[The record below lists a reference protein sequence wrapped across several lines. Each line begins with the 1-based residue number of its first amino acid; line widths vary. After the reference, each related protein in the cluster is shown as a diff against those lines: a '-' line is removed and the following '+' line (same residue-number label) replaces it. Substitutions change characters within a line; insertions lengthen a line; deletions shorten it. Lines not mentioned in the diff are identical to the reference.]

1 MADLISEMLS
11 KFAELA
17 QEEKNIN
24 SDIDKALKEYNDY
37 CKSSDEDLNR
47 KLEEIRAKIRKV
59 SEYMQYAR
67 EHATDLEEAQMPF
80 ETSEGSLE
88 SIRQTIKLDS
98 HNDPNAES
106 LYTKASGQKLF
117 YEAEMERTRKLI
129 EGSKVQAKRQYD
141 SDVAALEGRKE
152 KHDKDLHAYVLSEEF
167 KRYLQLLAFDKSAF
181 NSQSTVNLIDKS
193 KISIGQR
200 RIRFSV
206 PMEVEQDLT
215 TVSGGEYNAASRT
228 IGAPFG
234 VSTQEGSVLMLEY
247 DDRNQAYLMGG
258 VERLL
263 LNFIK
268 YCGQNI
274 TDMVY
279 FDDTPNSVENL
290 GIMSMFARGINS
302 FIVAPQSPIESNSKM
317 AELYSQIK
325 EKPTPDCVTRVIVLR
340 GFPED
345 FSPEFSTQVL
355 ELARDA
361 KQNGVLLV
369 VIHNGTTP
377 DTDTVTELRSIGQ
390 TIRSRNGSFYIDNT
404 RESLFWYS
412 KPTDI
417 PDNIRRT
424 YVEQR
429 RMAAVAK
436 PAPQTT
442 PTVQPVAPTV
452 QPVVQPAPMAQPV
465 QPVQPA
471 APTVE
476 PAPQPA
482 VQPAQPVQ
490 PTEVEPVQPVQPIE
504 VEPVQPVQPVQPTE
518 VEPPV
523 QPAQPVQPVEPTTT
537 EEKQPPV
544 EEAKPEEPKKESNK
558 GLRVVPK
565 IVLGADEKGLDISG
579 NVSYICGK
587 NGEDKTKIVKAVI
600 DQIISKTHPDSA
612 ELWLFDND
620 GSIIS
625 LIDPECPHIKYAVSD
640 ENDETAA
647 DLIEILVK
655 EKASR
660 AELFSEKNYADF
672 SDVPADVYLPRA
684 VVVIS
689 DFADFLR
696 SIDRVPKYLGR
707 DLRRSLESLFK
718 NCADYGINIVLVGS
732 TFSENGKAPDVFV
745 NGIKSAAAI
754 PGKEKALETLFG
766 YKAGIIHDRFVLV
779 SGSNVAVRINVPTQG
794 EPKNYILS
802 YEYDDNPENYL
813 GKRSLIADRRVSI
826 PFGNRSSARSELIS
840 QKENNELMLFLGE
853 PNKVA
858 ANAPMILRA
867 GYGENVLELAPKGY
881 AKPAAMTVAAALK
894 SLEEQG
900 VPAEIIAAKDDP
912 IYSELYAS
920 GMLNDVKVSE
930 SDRIKELADNATN
943 ELLVI
948 LGGDVL
954 MAALHAEDQNAA
966 ADLKKLLVKGAK
978 NGLRVMFVCTSV
990 SQMQAGFLSL
1000 FRHKA
1005 VFPCPESESEKL
1017 LQSCDCCLMNNA
1029 FRIST
1034 DGEEYTAVPYKI

>member
-1 MADLISEMLS
+1 MLG

-47 KLEEIRAKIRKV
+47 KLEEIRGKIRKV

-152 KHDKDLHAYVLSEEF
+152 QHDKDLHAYVLSEDF
-167 KRYLQLLAFDKSAF
+167 KRYLQLLSFDKSAF
-181 NSQSTVNLIDKS
+181 NSQTTVNLIDKS

-247 DDRNQAYLMGG
+247 DDRNRAYLMGG

-290 GIMSMFARGINS
+290 EIMSMFARGINS
-302 FIVAPQSPIESNSKM
+302 FIVAPQSPVEANSKM

-325 EKPTPDCVTRVIVLR
+325 ETPTPDCVTRIIVLR
-340 GFPED
+340 GFPE
-345 FSPEFSTQVL
+345 EFSSEFSAQVL
-355 ELARDA
+355 ELAKDA
-361 KQNGVLLV
+361 KQSGVLLV

-377 DTDTVTELRSIGQ
+377 DTDTVTELRSIAA

-436 PAPQTT
+436 PAPQTA

-452 QPVVQPAPMAQPV
+452 QPVVQPVQPAPAA

-471 APTVE
+471 AP
-476 PAPQPA
+476 A
-482 VQPAQPVQ
+482 
-490 PTEVEPVQPVQPIE
+490 VEPVQPAA
-504 VEPVQPVQPVQPTE
+504 VE
-518 VEPPV
+518 PV
-523 QPAQPVQPVEPTTT
+523 QPAQPVQPVEVEPVQPVQPA
-537 EEKQPPV
+537 EVEPVQPVQPVEPAPVDEKPAEAPV
-544 EEAKPEEPKKESNK
+544 EEAKPEEPKKESSK

-565 IVLGADEKGLDISG
+565 IVFGADEKGLDISG
-579 NVSYICGK
+579 NVAYICGK

-600 DQIISKTHPDSA
+600 DQIVSKTHPDSA

-625 LIDPECPHIKYAVSD
+625 LVDPECPHIKYAVSD

-647 DLIEILVK
+647 DLIELLIK

-660 AELFSEKNYADF
+660 AELFGEKNYADY
-672 SDVPADVYLPRA
+672 SAVPADVYLPR
-684 VVVIS
+684 VVAVIS
-689 DFADFLR
+689 DFTDFLR

-707 DLRRSLESLFK
+707 DFRRSLESLFK
-718 NCADYGINIVLVGS
+718 NCADYGINIVLVGN

-745 NGIKSAAAI
+745 NGIKCAAAI

-779 SGSNVAVRINVPTQG
+779 SGSNVAIRINVPAQG
-794 EPKNYILS
+794 EAKNYVLS

-813 GKRSLIADRRVSI
+813 GKRPLIADRRASI
-826 PFGNRSSARSELIS
+826 PFGDRSSARSELIS

-853 PNKVA
+853 PSKVA

-881 AKPAAMTVAAALK
+881 AKPAAMTVAAALR

-912 IYSELYAS
+912 VYSELYAS
-920 GMLNDVKVSE
+920 GLLNDVKVS
-930 SDRIKELADNATN
+930 DRGRIKELADNAEN
-943 ELLVI
+943 ELLII

-978 NGLRVMFVCTSV
+978 NGLRVMFVCTSA

-1005 VFPCPESESEKL
+1005 VFPCPEAEAEKL
-1017 LQSCDCCLMNNA
+1017 LQSCDCCLMNNE

>member
-1 MADLISEMLS
+1 MADLISEMLG

-24 SDIDKALKEYNDY
+24 SEIDKALKEYNDY

-47 KLEEIRAKIRKV
+47 KLEEIRGKIRKV

-152 KHDKDLHAYVLSEEF
+152 KHDKDLHDYVLSEDF

-193 KISIGQR
+193 RISIGQR

-279 FDDTPNSVENL
+279 FDDSPNAVDNL
-290 GIMSMFARGINS
+290 EIMSIFARGINS
-302 FIVAPQSPIESNSKM
+302 FIVAPQSPIEANSKM
-317 AELYSQIK
+317 ADLYSQIK

-345 FSPEFSTQVL
+345 FGPEFSAQAL
-355 ELARDA
+355 EIARDA

-417 PDNIRRT
+417 PDNIRRI

-429 RMAAVAK
+429 RMAAAAK
-436 PAPQTT
+436 PAPQAM
-442 PTVQPVAPTV
+442 PT
-452 QPVVQPAPMAQPV
+452 AQPV

-471 APTVE
+471 APTV
-476 PAPQPA
+476 QPV
-482 VQPAQPVQ
+482 VQPTPAAQPVQ
-490 PTEVEPVQPVQPIE
+490 PVQPVEPVQPVQPVE
-504 VEPVQPVQPVQPTE
+504 PVQPVQPAEAEPVQPVQPVQPAETE
-518 VEPPV
+518 PV
-523 QPAQPVQPVEPTTT
+523 QPVQPVEPAVAD
-537 EEKQPPV
+537 EKPAEPPV
-544 EEAKPEEPKKESNK
+544 EETQPEEPKKESNK
-558 GLRVVPK
+558 GLRAVPK

-579 NVSYICGK
+579 NVAYICGK

-600 DQIISKTHPDSA
+600 DQISSKTHPDSA

-647 DLIEILVK
+647 DIIELLVK

-660 AELFSEKNYADF
+660 AELFSEKNYADY
-672 SDVPADVYLPRA
+672 SVVPADVYLPRA

-745 NGIKSAAAI
+745 NGIKCAAAI

-779 SGSNVAVRINVPTQG
+779 SGSSVAVRINVPAQE
-794 EPKNYILS
+794 EPKNYALS

-813 GKRSLIADRRVSI
+813 GKRPLIADRRASI
-826 PFGNRSSARSELIS
+826 PFGDRSSARSELIS

-853 PNKVA
+853 PNKVT

-867 GYGENVLELAPKGY
+867 GYGENVLELVPKGY
-881 AKPAAMTVAAALK
+881 AKPAAMTVAAALR

-900 VPAEIIAAKDDP
+900 VPAEIISAKDDP

-920 GMLNDVKVSE
+920 GLLNDVKVSE
-930 SDRIKELADNATN
+930 SDRIKELANNASN

-954 MAALHAEDQNAA
+954 MAELHAEDQNAA

-978 NGLRVMFVCTSV
+978 SGLRVMFVCTSV

-1005 VFPCPESESEKL
+1005 VFPCPEVEAEKL
-1017 LQSCDCCLMNNA
+1017 LQICDCCLMNNE

>member
-1 MADLISEMLS
+1 MADLISEMLG

-47 KLEEIRAKIRKV
+47 KLEEIRGKIRKV

-152 KHDKDLHAYVLSEEF
+152 KHDKDLHDYVLSEEF
-167 KRYLQLLAFDKSAF
+167 KRYLQLLSFDKSAF

-247 DDRNQAYLMGG
+247 DERNQAYLMGG

-279 FDDTPNSVENL
+279 FDDSPNAVDNL

-302 FIVAPQSPIESNSKM
+302 FIVVPQSPIEANSKM
-317 AELYSQIK
+317 AELYTQIK
-325 EKPTPDCVTRVIVLR
+325 ETPTPDCVTRVIALR
-340 GFPED
+340 GFPE
-345 FSPEFSTQVL
+345 EFSSEFSAQVL

-361 KQNGVLLV
+361 KQNGVLLI

-417 PDNIRRT
+417 PDTVRRT

-429 RMAAVAK
+429 RMAAQQAVK
-436 PAPQTT
+436 QPAPQPA
-442 PTVQPVAPTV
+442 PTVQPAASTV
-452 QPVVQPAPMAQPV
+452 QPVVQPAPVAQPV
-465 QPVQPA
+465 VQPA

-476 PAPQPA
+476 PVAQPA
-482 VQPAQPVQ
+482 
-490 PTEVEPVQPVQPIE
+490 
-504 VEPVQPVQPVQPTE
+504 VQPVQPVQPVRPAA
-518 VEPPV
+518 VEAV
-523 QPAQPVQPVEPTTT
+523 QPVQPTPA
-537 EEKQPPV
+537 EEKPAEQPV
-544 EEAKPEEPKKESNK
+544 EAAKPEEQPEPAKPIEQPVEAAQPEEPKKENNK

-579 NVSYICGK
+579 NVAYICGK

-600 DQIISKTHPDSA
+600 DQISSKTHPDSA

-647 DLIEILVK
+647 DLVELLIK

-660 AELFSEKNYADF
+660 AELFSEKNYADY
-672 SDVPADVYLPRA
+672 SEIPADVYLPRA

-745 NGIKSAAAI
+745 NGIKCAAAI

-779 SGSNVAVRINVPTQG
+779 SGSNVAIRINVPAQG
-794 EPKNYILS
+794 EPKNYVLS
-802 YEYDDNPENYL
+802 YEYDDDPENYL
-813 GKRSLIADRRVSI
+813 GKRPLIADRRASI
-826 PFGNRSSARSELIS
+826 PFGDRSSARSELIS
-840 QKENNELMLFLGE
+840 QKENNEIMLFLGE
-853 PNKVA
+853 PNKA
-858 ANAPMILRA
+858 SANAPMILRA
-867 GYGENVLELAPKGY
+867 GYGENVLEVVPKGY
-881 AKPAAMTVAAALK
+881 AKPAALTVAAALK

-912 IYSELYAS
+912 IYSELYIS

-954 MAALHAEDQNAA
+954 MASLHAEDQNAA
-966 ADLKKLLVKGAK
+966 ADLKKLLVKGPK

-990 SQMQAGFLSL
+990 NQMQAGFLSL

-1005 VFPCPESESEKL
+1005 VFPCPEAEAEKL